1 MFSKGEVVGGGVGDG
16 VMILIY
22 TCKTN
27 KKINQ
32 QKMNKGMDEVHK
44 QRKREKNGKKK
55 CCLGPVLHSM
65 KEIPNSSLNRLFSND
80 WIVLSV
86 SGSMIGTTMD

>member
-44 QRKREKNGKKK
+44 KEKEKRMAKKNV
-55 CCLGPVLHSM
+55 VLVQFC
-65 KEIPNSSLNRLFSND
+65 IP
-80 WIVLSV
+80 
-86 SGSMIGTTMD
+86 